1 MLSFFPRGLPARADS
16 PPSVARA
23 TPTPAAAPL
32 TTMAAAHYELPIGW
46 ELAFTA
52 DRRPY
57 YLNHTTRHTTWE
69 PPLPRGWEQREATN
83 GRLYFVDH
91 NTRNTTWQ
99 DPRARLRHGAGG
111 GGEGGAG
118 GVGGPTVTGVAVTGT
133 QHPAAH
139 LPIAV
144 ARPVGG
150 GDGGSSAP
158 APAVVAGLGGAP
170 PKDWGIDPA
179 VMEGLNI
186 PSAYVCVITGELM
199 VDPVVLVGS
208 GNTYERGA
216 ISTWLASHATDPL
229 SNVPIPKKDQLLV
242 PNVALRS
249 AIDEFVSKV
258 KDEQAAAKR
267 AAAARAAAPSAPP
280 PPPPAESASSAAMTD
295 LLDLKF

>member
-208 GNTYERGA
+208 GNTYERSA
-216 ISTWLASHATDPL
+216 ISTWLASKTTDPL
-229 SNVPIPKKDQLLV
+229 SNVPIPKKDQVLV

-249 AIDEFVSKV
+249 AIDEFVGHHKSRPAK
-258 KDEQAAAKR
+258 QLAAESAI
-267 AAAARAAAPSAPP
+267 PTAPP
-280 PPPPAESASSAAMTD
+280 PPLPPLLPPPPSGSVMND
-295 LLDLKF
+295 LRDLRF